1 MTKPKITAED
11 IIALLRSKHAED
23 VFVPECKNGPTQSVG
38 RGELLKL
45 DAWVMFKSWAHWA
58 TLGYEVK
65 VSRSDFEQDQ
75 KWIKYL
81 DYCHAF
87 SFVCP
92 GGLIRAGDLPK
103 GVGLIWVSQNGTTLH
118 TKIKPEYHEPDAG
131 KLQSLMI
138 YVLMARAKVD
148 AEQAKQPEIERL
160 RGMRE
165 WVEHA
170 EAKKELACF
179 VKDHVH
185 KRLSDADDRCHDIE
199 SKAKSVEEF
208 RQQLSKLGIFWD
220 TESDDWR
227 RTWEIRTE
235 IEKLVGAVD
244 HWTLRRIE
252 NAGKAM
258 IEAVKTIE
266 EFRKQVEAKDEP
278 TAAVEETA

>member
-1 MTKPKITAED
+1 MKPKTKITAEN
-11 IIALLRSKHAED
+11 IIALLRQRHAED

-45 DAWVMFKSWAHWA
+45 DAWVMVKSWAHWA

-92 GGLIRAGDLPK
+92 GGLIRAADLPK
-103 GVGLIWVSQNGTTLH
+103 GVGLIWVSQNGESLH
-118 TKIKPEYHEPDAG
+118 SKVKPEYHEPDPV
-131 KLQSLMI
+131 KLQNLMI
-138 YVLMARAKVD
+138 YVLMARVKADV
-148 AEQAKQPEIERL
+148 EEVKQTENARL
-160 RGMRE
+160 RMMRE
-165 WVEHA
+165 WVEQS
-170 EAKKELACF
+170 EAKKELAHF
-179 VKDHVH
+179 VKDQIH
-185 KRLSDADDRCHDIE
+185 KRLRDADERCDDIE
-199 SKAKSVEEF
+199 SKAKAVEEF
-208 RQQLSKLGIFWD
+208 RQQLSKLGINWD
-220 TESDDWR
+220 TSADDWR

-258 IEAVKTIE
+258 IDAVKTIE
-266 EFRKQVEAKDEP
+266 EFRKQVDAAEDP
-278 TAAVEETA
+278 TAAVGD